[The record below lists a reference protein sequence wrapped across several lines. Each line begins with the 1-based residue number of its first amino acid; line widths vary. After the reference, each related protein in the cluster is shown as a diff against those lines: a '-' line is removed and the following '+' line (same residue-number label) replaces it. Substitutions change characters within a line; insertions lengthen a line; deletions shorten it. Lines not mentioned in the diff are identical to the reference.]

1 MDPNLGCWRWS
12 LIRFLY
18 SRFLSMYKGKSSD
31 ETKIRQ
37 TFRVRAKPVRLA
49 TGRTFHGD
57 SGAYFEDI
65 FRSEIF

>member
-1 MDPNLGCWRWS
+1 
-12 LIRFLY
+12 
-18 SRFLSMYKGKSSD
+18 MYKGKSSD